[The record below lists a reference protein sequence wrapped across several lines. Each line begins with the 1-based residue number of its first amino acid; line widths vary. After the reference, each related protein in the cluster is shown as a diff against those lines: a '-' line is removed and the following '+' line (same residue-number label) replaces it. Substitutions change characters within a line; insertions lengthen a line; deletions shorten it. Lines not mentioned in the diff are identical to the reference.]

1 MKRIVLSALGVIMLS
16 LVPAASASAYR
27 YPDRDDGYWYQR
39 GYQQEYQ
46 SGYWHHRYHRCHHH
60 DRWDRDWR

>member
-1 MKRIVLSALGVIMLS
+1 MKRIVVLALGIIMLS

-27 YPDRDDGYWYQR
+27 YPDRDDAYWYQR
-39 GYQQEYQ
+39 GYQQGYQ
-46 SGYWHHRYHRCHHH
+46 SASWHYRHHCWRHH